1 MQKLYKTAAVLT
13 AAAALLTGCSAQ
25 DVSTDENSSIAVE
38 SVPSAPE
45 TTSTPEENST
55 PDETNSRSDF
65 LNDLIS
71 SVRDKE
77 PPESRP
83 QDSGNG
89 KLTILCWDSNDE
101 AQNMADA
108 FLDYKGYDSDKI
120 EVVSLDVS
128 DYQIYDEYK
137 NYAAGDNDVDIFVI
151 SPDDISKFVYDE
163 SLTMPLNEL
172 GLSRA
177 DFPNAYEYTLDL
189 CTNEN
194 GELRALCYNAC
205 PGAFVYRA
213 DLARQYLG
221 VNSPEEMQDLIGNW
235 DSFQQTGTR
244 LSAASGGKIALQ
256 SSVAGML
263 QAYICGKTQP
273 WVMNGEKLTLGG
285 CIPFYE
291 MAKSMKSNGSLA
303 DIPIWDEQW
312 FNSLYNGIALG
323 EFLPTWGLGVDEGAV
338 LNTLAHGFSGNTET
352 VELAICQGPA
362 AWYWGGAYLGVSQ
375 KCNDPELAKEFLEFM
390 CADDETMDYYYYEWT
405 TNDSFINNSAVIGSY
420 YNYNSL
426 LQDSQDTNTILD
438 EQARNIRISGTVTKY
453 DDTLDVLFF
462 QSVLD
467 YLDGTARDVNEAA
480 QIFID
485 NALAAYPEITASE

>member
-1 MQKLYKTAAVLT
+1 MRKIYKSAAVLT

-25 DVSTDENSSIAVE
+25 EVSTDESSSIAEE
-38 SVPSAPE
+38 SVTSVPE

-55 PDETNSRSDF
+55 PEETNSRSDF

-83 QDSGNG
+83 QNSGNG
-89 KLTILCWDSNDE
+89 KLTILCWDSNYE

-108 FLDYKGYDSDKI
+108 FLEYKGYDSDKI

-128 DYQIYDEYK
+128 NYQIYDEYK
-137 NYAAGDNDVDIFVI
+137 NYAAGDNDVDLFVI
-151 SPDDISKFVYDE
+151 SPDDISKFVYEE

-221 VNSPEEMQDLIGNW
+221 VNSPEEMQELIGSC
-235 DSFQQTGTR
+235 DSFQQTGTMLR
-244 LSAASGGKIALQ
+244 ATSGGKIALQ

-285 CIPFYE
+285 CLDGV
-291 MAKSMKSNGSLA
+291 AQSSLA
-303 DIPIWDEQW
+303 ALLCLSGEAGRIGDSDGQRGLAVGALALVDAEQERAVAEVAVRID
-312 FNSLYNGIALG
+312 FKLIGDQTRG
-323 EFLPTWGLGVDEGAV
+323 ER
-338 LNTLAHGFSGNTET
+338 
-352 VELAICQGPA
+352 
-362 AWYWGGAYLGVSQ
+362 GG
-375 KCNDPELAKEFLEFM
+375 
-390 CADDETMDYYYYEWT
+390 CAD
-405 TNDSFINNSAVIGSY
+405 
-420 YNYNSL
+420 
-426 LQDSQDTNTILD
+426 QDS
-438 EQARNIRISGTVTKY
+438 
-453 DDTLDVLFF
+453 LFRRF
-462 QSVLD
+462 FHRKASKIQF
-467 YLDGTARDVNEAA
+467 YLLFYLR
-480 QIFID
+480 
-485 NALAAYPEITASE
+485 